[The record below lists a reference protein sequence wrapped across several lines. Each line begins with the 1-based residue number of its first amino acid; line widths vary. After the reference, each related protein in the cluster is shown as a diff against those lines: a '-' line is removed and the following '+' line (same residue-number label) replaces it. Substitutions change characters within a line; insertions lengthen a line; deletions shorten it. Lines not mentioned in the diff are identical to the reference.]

1 MVLLIII
8 IFILILFYFLNKNLS
23 NFEYFQNNEIIFYK
37 KNNLYNILKKDEDNY
52 FKNFFKT
59 DLMVRN
65 VNNTGE
71 YYKILKNSICDP
83 DQKIINK
90 ISKLISMIKLNI
102 SNIQLNNNFYHGINL
117 KKFLDLKWNIG
128 FVCNNNYENGL
139 PHTRNNIIIL
149 NRQKLDMDS
158 DKKIMKTLIHEQIH
172 VYQKQYP
179 SEVLKYLQN
188 NNFTKI
194 KEREENDNIRANPDL
209 DNFIYQDENYNT
221 YKAVYN
227 NNPNSIEDITY
238 YPYNEQYYEHPNERM
253 AIEFENILNN

>member
-1 MVLLIII
+1 MFSKSVVNKFINIDNPSELQLLES
-8 IFILILFYFLNKNLS
+8 ILEVKFPLS
-23 NFEYFQNNEIIFYK
+23 NPSKHEDK
-37 KNNLYNILKKDEDNY
+37 DLLLSLK
-52 FKNFFKT
+52 T
-59 DLMVRN
+59 R
-65 VNNTGE
+65 
-71 YYKILKNSICDP
+71 LKNSICDP

-90 ISKLISMIKLNI
+90 ISKFISMIKLNI

-128 FVCNNNYENGL
+128 FVCNNKYENGL

-179 SEVLKYLQN
+179 NEVLKYLQN